1 MSLKGE
7 LIVGT
12 AAVALAWVLFA
23 GLTGC
28 LEHLDNQLV
37 EAGINIWEWVR

>member
-1 MSLKGE
+1 MTLKQE

-12 AAVALAWVLFA
+12 VGVALMWVLYA
-23 GLTGC
+23 GLTGY

-37 EAGINIWEWVR
+37 EAGINIMEWVR